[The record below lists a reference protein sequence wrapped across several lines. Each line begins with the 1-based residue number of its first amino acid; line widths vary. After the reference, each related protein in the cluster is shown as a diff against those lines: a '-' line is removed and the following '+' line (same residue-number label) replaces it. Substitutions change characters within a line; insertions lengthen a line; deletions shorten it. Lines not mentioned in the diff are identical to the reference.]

1 MSKIAIVTDSNSGI
15 KLTEQTEDL
24 YVLPMPFIINGEE
37 YFEEISLSQE
47 EFYKKLAENADI
59 STSQPSPYQ
68 VKEMWEKALK
78 THDEVVYIPMS
89 SGLSEACHNA
99 IEIAKEYSNVTVV
112 DNQRISVTLK
122 ESVYEALNMA
132 KNGYTA
138 SQIKNYLETTKF
150 DSSIYITVNTLK
162 YLKKGGRITP
172 AVALIGTLL
181 NIKPIL
187 QIHGEKLDSFAK
199 ALNMAQAKTKMIAA
213 IKKDL
218 ETSFKQYYD
227 DGEMK
232 LEIAHTNNE
241 EEAQKFKNEIE
252 KAFPKL
258 TVTYVDPLSLS
269 VSCHIGPG
277 ALAVATTRVTKNK

>member
-15 KLTEQTEDL
+15 KLTDQNEDL

-47 EFYKKLAENADI
+47 KFYEKLAQNADI

-68 VKEMWEKALK
+68 VTEMWENALK
-78 THDEVVYIPMS
+78 THDEVIYIPMS
-89 SGLSEACHNA
+89 SGLSQSCHNA
-99 IEIAKEYSNVTVV
+99 IEIAKNYPSVTVV
-112 DNQRISVTLK
+112 DNQRISVTQK
-122 ESVYEALNMA
+122 ASIYEALNMA
-132 KNGYTA
+132 KEGYTP
-138 SQIKNYLETTKF
+138 SQIKEYLETTKL

-172 AVALIGTLL
+172 AVALIGTML

-199 ALNMAQAKTKMIAA
+199 ALSMGQAKAKMIAA
-213 IKKDL
+213 VKKDL
-218 ETSFKQYYD
+218 ETVFKDYYQK
-227 DGEMK
+227 GEM
-232 LEIAHTNNE
+232 EIDIAHTDNE
-241 EEAQKFKNEIE
+241 EEAEKFKAEVE
-252 KAFPKL
+252 KAIPNIK
-258 TVTYVDPLSLS
+258 VKNIDPLSLS

-277 ALAVATTRVTKNK
+277 SLAIAAARVTK

>member
-15 KLTEQTEDL
+15 KLTEQNEDL

-47 EFYKKLAENADI
+47 KFYEKLAQNADI

-68 VKEMWEKALK
+68 VTEIWENALK
-78 THDEVVYIPMS
+78 THDEVIYIPMS
-89 SGLSEACHNA
+89 SGLSQSCHNA
-99 IEIAKEYSNVTVV
+99 IEIAKKYPSVTVV
-112 DNQRISVTLK
+112 DNQRISVTQK
-122 ESVYEALNMA
+122 ASVYEALNMA
-132 KNGYTA
+132 KSGYTP
-138 SQIKNYLETTKF
+138 SQIKQYLETTKL

-172 AVALIGTLL
+172 AVALIGAML

-199 ALNMAQAKTKMIAA
+199 ALSTGQAKAKMIAA
-213 IKKDL
+213 VKKDL
-218 ETSFKQYYD
+218 ETVFKDYYQK
-227 DGEMK
+227 GEM
-232 LEIAHTNNE
+232 EIDIAHTDNE
-241 EEAQKFKNEIE
+241 EEAEKFKAEVE
-252 KAFPKL
+252 KAIPNIK
-258 TVTYVDPLSLS
+258 VKNIDPLSLS

-277 ALAVATTRVTKNK
+277 SLAIAAARVTK